1 MRTRRSRREE
11 RRIKRGGGPAQIIL
25 TSLIDIFTVLLFFLL
40 IHAANVE
47 VLPEP
52 RDLELPK
59 SVAEE
64 KTKKTP
70 VVMVT
75 RREILLEGKRVIG
88 AAEALRSKEDDIP
101 SLQAALT
108 GLPKQAVVPE
118 EKDKPPAV
126 TIMGDKVIPYKLL
139 RKIMLTCSQAGY
151 GRISL
156 AVMRTG
162 G

>member
-1 MRTRRSRREE
+1 MRTRRSRRDE
-11 RRIKRGGGPAQIIL
+11 RRIRRGGGPAQIIL

-52 RDLELPK
+52 RDLELPE
-59 SVAEE
+59 SVAQE

-88 AAEALRSKEDDIP
+88 AAEAMKAEQADIP
-101 SLQAALT
+101 LLQAALSS
-108 GLPKQAVVPE
+108 LPKLPLTE
-118 EKDKPPAV
+118 DEKDLPPAV

-139 RKIMLTCSQAGY
+139 RKVMQTCSQAGY

-156 AVMRTG
+156 AVMRTS
-162 G
+162 

>member
-1 MRTRRSRREE
+1 MRTRHSRKHE
-11 RRIKRGGGPAQIIL
+11 RRIRRGGGPAQIIL

-52 RDLELPK
+52 RDMELPE
-59 SVAEE
+59 SVAQER
-64 KTKKTP
+64 TKKTP

-88 AAEALRSKEDDIP
+88 AAEALKAEQDNIP
-101 SLQAALT
+101 LLEAALT
-108 GLPKQAVVPE
+108 GLPKQAPLPE
-118 EKDKPPAV
+118 DKDLPPAV
-126 TIMGDKVIPYKLL
+126 TIMGDKLIPYKLL
-139 RKIMLTCSQAGY
+139 RKIMLSCSQAGY

-156 AVMRTG
+156 AVMRTS
-162 G
+162 